1 MKSEF
6 KINVFFEEEGQDLKN
21 IVEEIL
27 VSQVC
32 ESDILH
38 NCLI

>member
-6 KINVFFEEEGQDLKN
+6 KINVFFEEEGQDLKH

-27 VSQVC
+27 TSQVC
-32 ESDILH
+32 EDEVLQS
-38 NCLI
+38 CLI

>member
-1 MKSEF
+1 MESEF

-27 VSQVC
+27 ISQVC
-32 ESDILH
+32 ENDILH
-38 NCLI
+38 NCFI